1 MLQNTNKKSL
11 AEGVTKSQKWTDS
24 EAKEA
29 LQSGKDAESQRK
41 KSLTDEDLK
50 MPRKSRTKRRKQH
63 CKWQHTTRGCDTNKW
78 QLTAVKQVAFLT
90 VNHRGPLPLRE
101 LHSTGETIVW
111 RDPGGSWAC
120 LQPVYDW
127 EWSHSATGCDTDR
140 QVAYIFVKQV
150 VFLTVNHRGP
160 LPLKELH
167 STGETLVWRDPGGS
181 WACSR
186 PVYDYEW
193 NPPATV
199 CDTYWG
205 TLRRKEPR
213 HHQQILKSAKAQ
225 TITAAYKK
233 A

>member
-1 MLQNTNKKSL
+1 
-11 AEGVTKSQKWTDS
+11 
-24 EAKEA
+24 
-29 LQSGKDAESQRK
+29 
-41 KSLTDEDLK
+41 

-160 LPLKELH
+160 LPLRELH
-167 STGETLVWRDPGGS
+167 STGEKLVWRDPGGS
-181 WACSR
+181 WACLQ
-186 PVYDYEW
+186 PVYEYEW

-199 CDTYWG
+199 CDTCCDICPERHTEKKG
-205 TLRRKEPR
+205 APPPPPNTKKCKSTNNHSCVQEGLRKKKKKKRKR
-213 HHQQILKSAKAQ
+213 KKKSLQNATK
-225 TITAAYKK
+225 Y
-233 A
+233 